1 MRRKGGLCAAFCLSL
16 SDGVDDS
23 SAFGYR
29 IHVNSHV
36 YSVNGPDLA
45 SWSRESN
52 LSLASFSIYVHCV
65 ATDTMQRDFAPLVDS
80 RRPLRTNPLATDSS
94 LGREYR
100 SVPSKS
106 AICPCS
112 LLTFVDG
119 QVSFLWYSKQIKLSN
134 LSPDDIH

>member
-52 LSLASFSIYVHCV
+52 LSLASLSIYVHCV
-65 ATDTMQRDFAPLVDS
+65 ATRIRCTETLRHCRQSSSTSDEPVGDGFIIGS
-80 RRPLRTNPLATDSS
+80 RVSFSPVEECDMP
-94 LGREYR
+94 
-100 SVPSKS
+100 
-106 AICPCS
+106 
-112 LLTFVDG
+112 LLTAH
-119 QVSFLWYSKQIKLSN
+119 LC
-134 LSPDDIH
+134 